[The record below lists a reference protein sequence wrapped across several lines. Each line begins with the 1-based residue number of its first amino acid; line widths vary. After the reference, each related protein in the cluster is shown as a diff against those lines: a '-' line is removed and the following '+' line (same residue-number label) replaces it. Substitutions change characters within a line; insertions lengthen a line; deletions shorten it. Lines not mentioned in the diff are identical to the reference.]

1 MSTIAPIVVA
11 ALSLNLVWVL
21 LLIWRCQ
28 EGYED
33 ESGFHLGSVDE
44 LPDIEAIDAFMGE
57 QQKVISP

>member
-33 ESGFHLGSVDE
+33 ESGFHLGSADE
-44 LPDIEAIDAFMGE
+44 WTDIQAIDDFMVE
-57 QQKVISP
+57 QQKVVSP